1 MEDSKL
7 KVVKIYF
14 DTATYDVV
22 EKDQKV
28 TNIGWSWYWKFWK
41 WKAKSES
48 EKWKLLNIYFDTATY
63 DVVEKDQ
70 KVMIGIGWS

>member
-28 TNIGWSWYWKFWK
+28 IITIVLK
-41 WKAKSES
+41 
-48 EKWKLLNIYFDTATY
+48 
-63 DVVEKDQ
+63 
-70 KVMIGIGWS
+70 